1 VYSRR
6 PLGIALRPRF
16 VLVVTMV
23 LSALDTFDRREPEVD
38 LGSQQV
44 FLASEDGAQ
53 APSDERSRAA
63 ADSLRTIG
71 VDLSSSKAFTA
82 CVTLEWGGGG
92 ALVGQPLVGI
102 DREELAAYL
111 AGGDW
116 IGIDAPFGWPQPMVE
131 AIHGYSSEAPW
142 SEPGKESFRYRASD
156 LHLRELVLEQAG
168 EKFSPLSV
176 ASDSLAVTACRTAQ
190 LREDGFA
197 SSGRRFDRAG
207 ADRILEV
214 HPRAALLLWG
224 LNYKGYKTGRDAS
237 RREAEAAARA
247 DLLSVIGSQAPWLRW
262 APGAHQACLD
272 SDDALD
278 ALLAAL
284 IARAAAL
291 GWTTPPPSELLELA
305 RLEGWAH
312 LPAPETLPLLGAGG

>member
-1 VYSRR
+1 
-6 PLGIALRPRF
+6 LRLRF
-16 VLVVTMV
+16 VLVVTMPPSV
-23 LSALDTFDRREPEVD
+23 LDTLRRREPEVD

-44 FLASEDGAQ
+44 FLASEGGAEAPPDG
-53 APSDERSRAA
+53 RSRAA
-63 ADSLRTIG
+63 AGLLRTIG
-71 VDLSSSKAFTA
+71 VDLSASEAYTA
-82 CVTLEWGGGG
+82 CVTLEWHRGG

-102 DREELAAYL
+102 GREELAVYL

-116 IGIDAPFGWPQPMVE
+116 IGIDAPFGWPQPMVD
-131 AIHGYSSEAPW
+131 AIHGYASEAAW
-142 SEPGKESFRYRASD
+142 SELDKESFRYRASD
-156 LHLRELVLEQAG
+156 LHLRDQVLEQAG
-168 EKFSPLSV
+168 EKFTPMSV
-176 ASDSLAVTACRTAQ
+176 ASDTLAMTACRTAQ

-224 LNYKGYKTGRDAS
+224 LNHKGYKTSRDPS
-237 RREAEAAARA
+237 RHEAEATARE
-247 DLLSVIGSQAPWLRW
+247 DLLSVIGAQAPWLRW

-272 SDDALD
+272 SADALD

-291 GWTTPPPSELLELA
+291 GWTTPPPPELLDLA

-312 LPAPETLPLLGAGG
+312 LPPPESLPLLAAGG